1 MTVDTKAL
9 PLVETKLPGVPLWK
23 RGKVRDVYDLGS
35 ELLVVATDRL
45 SAFDVVLP
53 TGIPGKGIL
62 LTQMSL
68 FWFDLLKD
76 VVPHHVL
83 SADVSQYPAVLRPFA
98 DQLEGRSML
107 VVKTDVLPVECVVR
121 GYITGSGFK
130 DYKRSGS
137 VCGIALPAGLR
148 DSDRLDPAIFTPA
161 TKAETGHDENIS
173 YETMVETVG
182 RERAAEARR
191 VSLEL
196 YERARAHAEARGIVL
211 ADTKFEF
218 GVRDGRLI
226 WIDEALTP
234 DSSRFWPRDAYAPG
248 RSQPSFD
255 KQFVRDYLET
265 LDWDK
270 QPPGPELPPEVVART
285 VEKYVEAFDSPP
297 GGGPLESAAF
307 RARSARSPTGSSF
320 REATVGSARHRDG
333 RQGDPLLRGEAG
345 VREAVHHAGAAAAP
359 RQPLARR
366 QGPPHPPEHPR
377 QEDRRVQAAA
387 VARRAA
393 RSAGDGR

>member
-1 MTVDTKAL
+1 MPVDTKAL
-9 PLVETKLPGVPLWK
+9 PLTETKLPGVPLWR
-23 RGKVRDVYDLGS
+23 RGKVRDVYDLGDK
-35 ELLVVATDRL
+35 LLVVATDRL

-83 SADVSQYPAVLRPFA
+83 SADVAQYPAELGPFA

-130 DYKRSGS
+130 DYKRTGS
-137 VCGIALPAGLR
+137 VCGIALPEGLR
-148 DSDRLDPAIFTPA
+148 DSDRLEPAIFTPA

-173 YETMVETVG
+173 YDTMVETVG

-196 YERARAHAEARGIVL
+196 YARARAHAEARGVIL

-285 VEKYVEAFDSPP
+285 VEKYVEAYD
-297 GGGPLESAAF
+297 
-307 RARSARSPTGSSF
+307 R
-320 REATVGSARHRDG
+320 
-333 RQGDPLLRGEAG
+333 LRGEAC
-345 VREAVHHAGAAAAP
+345 
-359 RQPLARR
+359 
-366 QGPPHPPEHPR
+366 
-377 QEDRRVQAAA
+377 
-387 VARRAA
+387 
-393 RSAGDGR
+393 